1 MKKSYNTLSARFFA
15 AAALFL
21 CLGILS
27 FAGAGPFSPDSTNVA
42 LAQSPEAGHA
52 APVITVNL
60 KQAQSKIDPNA
71 FGVILSNKGMKMP
84 EQAYFYRDLQGKQDL
99 KNLGVRNLYYWVDR
113 DDWKNP
119 YNSYTAEPASPADIL
134 SVDEFLT
141 LNNTLGT
148 DPMISVNI
156 THLCARANDNLPYAT
171 SNVNC
176 KMAKP
181 SDAKAFLAHIKS
193 TGIRDV
199 KYVFL
204 GVEPYAGCAYW
215 TDGVNCTT
223 LRGEHKIQ
231 LTQQEYVKRAL
242 AWTKALRQV
251 DPKIQVGLQL
261 QPNAFL
267 CQTDCKGVSWD
278 ETVLK
283 AAGNQVDF
291 LVTHQ
296 YFQVDKTVPDEASA
310 QFYSYY
316 QNQTDLRVDKQGKSA
331 MPKTIRQEL
340 LKWLPLRKN
349 MPIFVGEFNAS
360 RTDGKSNSFSVDTR
374 MSLYAGFGLVEA
386 LVDSVAP
393 VKIKGVSYSGVSRL
407 VLLDLYSL
415 PVMIAH
421 YLPLDNPVTMVL
433 SPSWHMVAML
443 KELYGKTLVSAKVQ
457 DNPKTPAGR
466 AALRVYAVKKNKD
479 AWLVVLN
486 HSTDTSYNVDVNFVG
501 TKPLSATTT
510 VIGDTASGF
519 LAQNT
524 AGNPAAVTPVTNTV
538 PSGKIKSDHL
548 EGITFPAHS
557 MTVIQVHGN

>member
-1 MKKSYNTLSARFFA
+1 MKKSYNTLFIRVFA
-15 AAALFL
+15 SAALCL
-21 CLGILS
+21 CLGALS
-27 FAGAGPFSPDSTNVA
+27 FSGAGLFSTDSTNVA
-42 LAQSPEAGHA
+42 FAQSPEADDA
-52 APVITVNL
+52 APVITVDL
-60 KQAQSKIDPNA
+60 KRAQAKIDPNA
-71 FGVILSNKGMKMP
+71 FGVILSNKGMQMP
-84 EQAYFYRDLQGKQDL
+84 EQAYFFRDAQGKQVL
-99 KNLGVRNLYYWVDR
+99 KNLGIRNMYYWVDR

-119 YNSYTAEPASPADIL
+119 YNPYTAEPASPAEIL
-134 SVDEFLT
+134 SVDEYLT
-141 LNNTLGT
+141 LNNELST

-156 THLCARANDNLPYAT
+156 TNLCWPTNAPAYSS

-176 KMAKP
+176 KMTKP

-193 TGIRDV
+193 AGIRDV
-199 KYVFL
+199 KYIFL
-204 GVEPYAGCAYW
+204 GVEPYAGCPYW

-231 LTQQEYVKRAL
+231 LTQQEYAKRVV

-267 CQTDCKGVSWD
+267 CQSDCNGVTWD
-278 ETVLK
+278 ETVLR

-296 YFQVDKTVPDEASA
+296 YFQVDKAVPDEASA

-340 LKWLPLRKN
+340 LKWLPSRKN

-374 MSLYAGFGLVEA
+374 MSLYAGFGLVEG
-386 LVDSVAP
+386 LVDSLSP
-393 VKIKGVSYSGVSRL
+393 MKIKGVNYPGVSRI

-421 YLPLDNPVTMVL
+421 YLPLDNPTTMVR
-433 SPSWHMVAML
+433 SPSWYMVSML
-443 KELYGKTLVSAKVQ
+443 QELYGKTLVSAKVQ

-486 HSTDTSYNVDVNFVG
+486 HSTGTAYNVNVNFVG
-501 TKPLSATTT
+501 TNLVSATTT

-524 AGNPAAVTPVTNTV
+524 AGNPAAITPVTNPV
-538 PSGKIKSDHL
+538 PPGKIKSDHL

-557 MTVIQVHGN
+557 MTVIQIHGN